1 MSDTPA
7 TPSNGGAPDDG
18 LDAEGF
24 PIPSHSIPDAAEA
37 RKEMLDI
44 YPPKTKKKRE
54 KQLLVND
61 PGTPPEIGANTRT
74 VPGIITQRGCT
85 YAGCRGVVIGPM
97 HDILH
102 ITHGPVGC
110 SYYSWLTRRNLAR
123 TTGGDTNFL
132 QYCMT
137 TDMMEEEIIFGGEK
151 KLAAAIR
158 EAYAL
163 FKPKAIA
170 VYATCPVGLI
180 GDDIHQVCR
189 LAKEELGI
197 NVFGFSCEG
206 YKGVS
211 QSAGHHIAN
220 NGVFKH
226 MVGLNDSPDPQPYR
240 INVLGE
246 YNIGGDAWEID
257 TLLRKCGIHVTAT
270 LSGDISYDQVTKC
283 HTADLNVVMCHR
295 SINYM
300 AEMMETKFGIP
311 WFKVNF
317 IGAEQTAKSLRK
329 IGMFF
334 GDKKLIDRIEEVIA
348 QEMAALRPVIE
359 DVTKRTKG
367 KTAAIFVGGS
377 RAHHYQ
383 HLFKDIGMLTVAAG
397 YEFAHRDD
405 YEGRQVLPGIK
416 VDADS
421 RNIEEIHV
429 EADPARYKPRKSPE
443 QLAELASGGFNFK
456 DYDGMMREM
465 KKSTLIID
473 DISHHEIEKL
483 IELYK
488 PDIIGSGVKDK
499 YVIEKFGV
507 PCKQLHSYDYG
518 GPYAAFTGAA
528 NFYREIDRMLSTKV
542 WKLLT
547 PPWKAASPLTS
558 ESTAASE
565 SIDKLSRA
573 GIGALGKGFKL
584 GEKRTASVE

>member
-1 MSDTPA
+1 MSELSDTPA
-7 TPSNGGAPDDG
+7 
-18 LDAEGF
+18 EGF
-24 PIPSHSIPDAAEA
+24 DSEGYPIPSSPQPDSITA
-37 RKEMLDI
+37 RAEMLKV

-54 KQLLVND
+54 KQLLAND

-85 YAGCRGVVIGPM
+85 YAGCRGVVIGPI

-123 TTGGDTNFL
+123 IKPGQPINFL

-151 KLAAAIR
+151 KLALAIR
-158 EAYAL
+158 EAAAI

-170 VYATCPVGLI
+170 VYSTCPVGLI
-180 GDDIHQVCR
+180 GDDIHSVCR
-189 LAKEELGI
+189 KAKEELGI

-226 MVGLNDSPDPQPYR
+226 MVGLLDEPDKEEFR

-257 TLLRKCGIHVTAT
+257 TLLKKCGIHVTAT
-270 LSGDISYDQVTKC
+270 LSGDISYEQICKC

-300 AEMMETKFGIP
+300 SEMMETKFGIP
-311 WFKVNF
+311 WIKVNF
-317 IGAEQTAKSLRK
+317 IGAEQSAKSLRK
-329 IGMFF
+329 IAKFF
-334 GDKKLIDRIEEVIA
+334 GDEKLIARTEEVIA

-359 DVTKRTKG
+359 DVKSRLKG
-367 KTAAIFVGGS
+367 KTAAMFVGGS

-383 HLFKDIGMLTVAAG
+383 HLFKDVGMLTVAAG

-405 YEGRQVLPGIK
+405 YEGRAVLPSIK

-421 RNIEEIHV
+421 RNIEEIEV
-429 EADPARYKPRKSPE
+429 EADPKRYQPRKTPE
-443 QLAELASGGFNFK
+443 QMEALKAGGFNFK
-456 DYDGMMREM
+456 DYDGMMVEM

-473 DISHHEIEKL
+473 DISHHEMEKL
-483 IELYK
+483 IEMYK
-488 PDIIGSGVKDK
+488 PDIIGSGIKDK
-499 YVIEKFGV
+499 FVIEKFGV
-507 PCKQLHSYDYG
+507 PCKQLHSYDIG

-528 NFYREIDRMLSTKV
+528 NFYKEIDRMINSKV
-542 WKLLT
+542 WKLVT
-547 PPWKAASPLTS
+547 PSWKKPADPAR
-558 ESTAASE
+558 E
-565 SIDKLSRA
+565 
-573 GIGALGKGFKL
+573 LGKGIDSPTNKAIREVVAGL
-584 GEKRTASVE
+584 AKAWKPKKAAVEAEA

>member
-1 MSDTPA
+1 MSDLS
-7 TPSNGGAPDDG
+7 PSTGSCGEDS
-18 LDAEGF
+18 F
-24 PIPSHSIPDAAEA
+24 PVPSAALPEPESV
-37 RKEMLDI
+37 RKEMLEI
-44 YPPKTKKKRE
+44 YPPKTRKKRE
-54 KQLLVND
+54 KQLLLND
-61 PGTPPEIGANTRT
+61 PATPPEIAANTRT

-85 YAGCRGVVIGPM
+85 YAGCRGVVIGPI

-123 TTGGDTNFL
+123 VKPGQPVNFL

-158 EAYAL
+158 EAYRI
-163 FKPKAIA
+163 FKPKAIS

-180 GDDIHQVCR
+180 GDDIHTVCR
-189 LAKEELGI
+189 QAKEELGI

-226 MVGLNDSPDPQPYR
+226 MVGLLDEPDPEPFR

-246 YNIGGDAWEID
+246 YNIGGDAWAID
-257 TLLRKCGIHVTAT
+257 SLLKKCGIHVTAT
-270 LSGDISYDQVTKC
+270 LSGDISYEQICKC
-283 HTADLNVVMCHR
+283 HTADLNIVMCHR

-300 AEMMETKFGIP
+300 AEMMETKYGIP
-311 WFKVNF
+311 WIKVNF
-317 IGAEQTAKSLRK
+317 IGADQSIKSLRK
-329 IGMFF
+329 IAKFF
-334 GDKKLIDRIEEVIA
+334 GDQRLIDRTEEVIA
-348 QEMAALRPVIE
+348 QEMAMLRPVQE
-359 DVTKRTKG
+359 DVRSRLQG
-367 KTAAIFVGGS
+367 KTAAMFVGGS

-383 HLFKDIGMLTVAAG
+383 HLFKDVGMLTVAAG

-405 YEGRQVLPGIK
+405 YEGREVLPTIK

-421 RNIEEIHV
+421 RNIEELDV
-429 EADPARYKPRKSPE
+429 EADATRFKARKTPE
-443 QLAELASGGFNFK
+443 QLEALKEGGFNFK

-465 KKSTLIID
+465 KKSTLVID
-473 DISHHEIEKL
+473 DISHHEMEKL

-488 PDIIGSGVKDK
+488 PDIIGSGIKDK
-499 YVIEKFGV
+499 FVIEKFGV

-518 GPYAAFTGAA
+518 GPYAAFIGAA
-528 NFYREIDRMLSTKV
+528 NFYQEIDRMINTKV
-542 WKLLT
+542 WRLVT
-547 PPWKAASPLTS
+547 PGWKKPADP
-558 ESTAASE
+558 ETAF
-565 SIDKLSRA
+565 
-573 GIGALGKGFKL
+573 GKGIDSPRNQAIREVVK
-584 GEKRTASVE
+584 GMAKAWKPKPKTEAGAEG

>member
-1 MSDTPA
+1 MSDISDKP
-7 TPSNGGAPDDG
+7 G
-18 LDAEGF
+18 EGYDSEGY
-24 PIPSHSIPDAAEA
+24 PIPSAPQPDSLAARA
-37 RKEMLDI
+37 EMLKI

-54 KQLLVND
+54 KQLLAND

-85 YAGCRGVVIGPM
+85 YAGCRGVVIGPI

-123 TTGGDTNFL
+123 IKPGQPINFL

-158 EAYAL
+158 EAHKI

-170 VYATCPVGLI
+170 VYSTCPVGLI
-180 GDDIHQVCR
+180 GDDIHSVCR
-189 LAKEELGI
+189 IAKEELGI

-226 MVGLNDSPDPQPYR
+226 MVGLLDEPDKEQFR

-257 TLLRKCGIHVTAT
+257 TLLKKCGIHVTAT
-270 LSGDISYDQVTKC
+270 LSGDISYEQICKC

-300 AEMMETKFGIP
+300 SEMMETKFGIP
-311 WFKVNF
+311 WIKVNF
-317 IGAEQTAKSLRK
+317 IGAEQSAKSLRK
-329 IGMFF
+329 IAKFF
-334 GDKKLIDRIEEVIA
+334 GDEKLIARTEEVIA
-348 QEMAALRPVIE
+348 QEMAELRPVIE
-359 DVTKRTKG
+359 DVKSRLKG
-367 KTAAIFVGGS
+367 KTAAMFVGGS

-383 HLFKDIGMLTVAAG
+383 HLFKDVGMLTVAAG

-405 YEGRQVLPGIK
+405 YEGRAVLPSIK
-416 VDADS
+416 IDADS
-421 RNIEEIHV
+421 RNIEEIEV
-429 EADPARYKPRKSPE
+429 EADPKRYNPRKTPE
-443 QLAELASGGFNFK
+443 QMEALKAGGFNFK
-456 DYDGMMREM
+456 DYDGMMVEM
-465 KKSTLIID
+465 KKSTLVID
-473 DISHHEIEKL
+473 DISHHEMEKL
-483 IELYK
+483 IEMYK
-488 PDIIGSGVKDK
+488 PDIIGSGIKDK
-499 YVIEKFGV
+499 FVIEKFGV
-507 PCKQLHSYDYG
+507 PCKQLHSYDIG

-528 NFYREIDRMLSTKV
+528 NFYKEIDRMIGSKV
-542 WKLLT
+542 WKLVT
-547 PPWKAASPLTS
+547 PSWKKPADPA
-558 ESTAASE
+558 
-565 SIDKLSRA
+565 I
-573 GIGALGKGFKL
+573 ALGKGVDSPTNQAIREVVAGMAKAW
-584 GEKRTASVE
+584 KPKTKAATAEA

>member
-1 MSDTPA
+1 MSDISETPTEGCDSEGYPVPN
-7 TPSNGGAPDDG
+7 TPLPD
-18 LDAEGF
+18 
-24 PIPSHSIPDAAEA
+24 PAAVRED
-37 RKEMLDI
+37 MLKI
-44 YPPKTKKKRE
+44 YPAKTLKKRA
-54 KQLLVND
+54 KQLLLND
-61 PGTPPEIGANTRT
+61 PETPPEIGANTRT

-85 YAGCRGVVIGPM
+85 YAGCRGVVIGPI

-110 SYYSWLTRRNLAR
+110 SYYSWATRRNLAR
-123 TTGGDTNFL
+123 VKPGQPVNYL
-132 QYCMT
+132 QYQMT

-158 EAYAL
+158 EAYAI

-180 GDDIHQVCR
+180 GDDIHSVCR
-189 LAKEELGI
+189 QAKEELGI

-226 MVGLNDSPDPQPYR
+226 MVGLLDEPDPEPYR

-257 TLLRKCGIHVTAT
+257 QLLKKCGIHVTAT
-270 LSGDISYDQVTKC
+270 LSGDISYEQICKC

-300 AEMMETKFGIP
+300 AEMMETKYGIP
-311 WFKVNF
+311 WIKVNF
-317 IGAEQTAKSLRK
+317 IGAEQTSKSLRK
-329 IGMFF
+329 IAAFF
-334 GDKKLIDRIEEVIA
+334 ESKQLKDRVEEVIA
-348 QEMAALRPVIE
+348 QEMAVLRPIRD
-359 DVTKRTKG
+359 DVKSRLQG
-367 KTAAIFVGGS
+367 KTAAMFVGGS

-383 HLFKDIGMLTVAAG
+383 HLFKDVGMLTVAAG

-405 YEGRQVLPGIK
+405 YEGRAVLPSIK
-416 VDADS
+416 IDADS
-421 RNIEEIHV
+421 RNIEELEV
-429 EADPARYKPRKSPE
+429 EADPVKFQPRKSPE
-443 QLAELASGGFNFK
+443 QLTALKAGGFNFK
-456 DYDGMMREM
+456 DYDGMMKEM
-465 KKSTLIID
+465 KKSTLVID
-473 DISHHEIEKL
+473 DISHHEMEKL
-483 IELYK
+483 IETYK
-488 PDIIGSGVKDK
+488 PDIIGSGIKDK

-528 NFYREIDRMLSTKV
+528 NFYQEIDRMINTQV
-542 WKLLT
+542 WKLVT
-547 PPWKAASPLTS
+547 PSWKKPADAASAVGPGVES
-558 ESTAASE
+558 ERNKAIREVVAGMAKAWKPKAKADAS
-565 SIDKLSRA
+565 A
-573 GIGALGKGFKL
+573 
-584 GEKRTASVE
+584 